1 MGNRSF
7 AKTFSMNEE
16 RSLIRRIIGYFL
28 QGLLFITPVFVTFY
42 IIFSLFKFVDG
53 LIPFDIPGLGLLV
66 LLVGITLLGLLGNT
80 IFAQPVYDY
89 FQKLLDRAP
98 LIKTIYNAVS
108 DLMSAFVGKKKTFTQ
123 PVMVRLSQEYDLE
136 KPGFITAEDLSLL
149 GVGDDKVAV
158 YLPHSYAWSG
168 NVFIVPKKN
177 VRPVDVKASDYMKFI
192 VSAGVSNVG
201 EHQEEDKDA

>member
-1 MGNRSF
+1 
-7 AKTFSMNEE
+7 MNEE